1 MKEFK
6 LELSGITCEAC
17 GKLIK
22 RVAEQ
27 NGAVVTALDME
38 KHSVIVVCEPE
49 NLDKLKQ
56 ELAEKGYPEKGKE
69 AGSRGNPNRIKKY
82 VSAIVAGESHVEVES
97 KLMNYAIG
105 SGITLILLTGLGYV
119 MISKT
124 IENVVAYIPLLLLA
138 ILGSVMTVFS
148 YRHMSC
154 YRKSISCMNGMM
166 VGMTMGMITG
176 FMVGAL
182 IGATN
187 GMFIGSV
194 GGMIVGIALGANI
207 GRCCGVMGAM
217 EGIMAGLMA
226 GIMGA
231 MTSVMMLRENLV
243 LFLYIL
249 FGVCAFVLG
258 GLSYLMY
265 REAGGVQKTEFRTKF
280 GEFFATSLAFAL
292 LLMAIML
299 YGPKGLLIYP

>member
-1 MKEFK
+1 M
-6 LELSGITCEAC
+6 TCDSC

-27 NGAVVTALDME
+27 NGAVVTTIDFE
-38 KHSVIVVCEPE
+38 KHSVIMACEPE
-49 NLDKLKQ
+49 KIDKIKH

-69 AGSRGNPNRIKKY
+69 GGTRGNPERIKKY
-82 VSAIVAGESHVEVES
+82 ISAIVSGEPHVEVES
-97 KLMNYAIG
+97 KLTNYAIG
-105 SGITLILLTGLGYV
+105 SAAGLILLTGLGYTLAAKS
-119 MISKT
+119 IPNAS
-124 IENVVAYIPLLLLA
+124 AYIPLLFLA
-138 ILGSVMTVFS
+138 VIGSVMTVFS
-148 YRHMSC
+148 HYHMNC
-154 YRKSISCMNGMM
+154 YRKAISCTNGMM

-187 GMFIGSV
+187 GIFIGSTA
-194 GGMIVGIALGANI
+194 GMIVGMALGANV

-231 MTSVMMLRENLV
+231 MTSIMMLRENMV
-243 LFLYIL
+243 LFLYIV
-249 FGVCAFVLG
+249 FGVCIFVLG

-265 REAGGVQKTEFRTKF
+265 RESGAAPKVEFRANF
-280 GEFFATSLAFAL
+280 GDFLAASLIFTL
-292 LLMAIML
+292 LLSAIML
-299 YGPKGLLIYP
+299 YGPRGLLIYP

>member
-6 LELSGITCEAC
+6 LELTGMTCDSC
-17 GKLIK
+17 TKLIK
-22 RVAEQ
+22 MVAEQ
-27 NGAVVTALDME
+27 NEAVVTAVDFE
-38 KHSVIVVCEPE
+38 KHSVTVACEPE
-49 NLDKLKQ
+49 KLDKLKQ

-69 AGSRGNPNRIKKY
+69 GGTRGNPERVKKY
-82 VSAIVAGESHVEVES
+82 ISAIVAGEPHVAVETN
-97 KLMNYAIG
+97 LLNYAVG
-105 SGITLILLTGLGYV
+105 SMAVLTVLGGIAYVTILKDLA
-119 MISKT
+119 
-124 IENVVAYIPLLLLA
+124 NVSAYAPLLLLTIIGA
-138 ILGSVMTVFS
+138 VVTVYS
-148 YRHMSC
+148 YYHMKC
-154 YRKSISCMNGMM
+154 YRKAISCMNGMM

-187 GMFIGSV
+187 GIFIGSTA
-194 GGMIVGIALGANI
+194 GIIVGMALGGNI

-231 MTSVMMLRENLV
+231 MTSIMMLRDNLV

-249 FGVCAFVLG
+249 FGVCAFLLT

-265 REAGGVQKTEFRTKF
+265 RESGAAPKVEFKYNFTDF
-280 GEFFATSLAFAL
+280 LSTAATFAILIAA
-292 LLMAIML
+292 MML